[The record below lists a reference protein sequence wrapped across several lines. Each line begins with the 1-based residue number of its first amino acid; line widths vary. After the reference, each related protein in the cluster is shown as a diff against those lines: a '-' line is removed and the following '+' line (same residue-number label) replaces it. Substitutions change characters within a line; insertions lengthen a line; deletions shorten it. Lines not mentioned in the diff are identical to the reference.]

1 MATAPETLALERVH
15 QAAQARLGI
24 AAAFMAL
31 AEWEN
36 VHALKNEDDAAATA
50 WLVVSLRILTAVQK
64 MSRELA
70 ISYYQL
76 NRALETGR
84 TLGAPINSPETD
96 VTLGQLRKTFRNYA
110 LDVAALPS
118 PHTLSSDP
126 DIRWFEEQLKE
137 RDMPDAPNRLVRLE
151 DAQVDPLIQN
161 LLDVEGSNNSEPV
174 TIDKFTWEPPM
185 TFEQVDE
192 EFRDLLRKQAI
203 ERSVDKTK
211 ALRSSTE
218 LTPGQ
223 ALRQIEESHAA
234 AGSIGSG
241 TVDALGMEGG
251 RQAIDTAI
259 RKDKRIK
266 LVARGTGPD
275 PCAFCAML
283 ASRGFVYTGTT
294 SGVGDGTEGEEIKK
308 FHVNCHCY
316 PIVRFVNTSDTL
328 PPINAYFQEKWYEV
342 TANYSGH
349 DAVKAWRRWIYAQR
363 KANPL
368 NPHGF
373 ATTTT

>member
-1 MATAPETLALERVH
+1 MATAPETLAIERLH

-31 AEWEN
+31 SEWEKVN
-36 VHALKNEDDAAATA
+36 ALKTDDEHATA
-50 WLVVSLRILTAVQK
+50 WLVVSLRIITAVRK
-64 MSRELA
+64 MSRRLA
-70 ISYYQL
+70 IEYYQL
-76 NRALETGR
+76 VRALESGS
-84 TLGAPINSPETD
+84 TLGAPIDSPETD
-96 VTLGQLRKTFRNYA
+96 VTLGQLRKSFRDTA
-110 LDVAALPS
+110 LDVASLPS
-118 PHTLSSDP
+118 PRTLSSDP

-137 RDMPDAPNRLVRLE
+137 RDMPEAPNRLVRLE
-151 DAQVDPLIQN
+151 DAEVDPLIQN
-161 LLDVEGSNNSEPV
+161 LLDVEGSNNSDPIK
-174 TIDKFTWEPPM
+174 IDKWEWEPELS
-185 TFEQVDE
+185 FEEVDDL
-192 EFRDLLRKQAI
+192 FRELLRKQAL
-203 ERSVDKTK
+203 ERSADKTK

-218 LTPGQ
+218 LTPDQ
-223 ALRQIEESHAA
+223 ALTQIEEAHEA

-251 RQAIDTAI
+251 RQAIDKAI

-283 ASRGFVYTGTT
+283 ASRGFVYSGAT
-294 SGVGDGTEGEEIKK
+294 SGVGDSDDGSVGEEIEK

-328 PPINAYFQEKWYEV
+328 PPLNAYFQEKWYEV

-349 DAVKAWRRWIYAQR
+349 DAVKAFRRWIYAQR
-363 KANPL
+363 KANPTA
-368 NPHGF
+368 PHGGIH
-373 ATTTT
+373 